1 MAVMTLVRLLAI
13 AAPLA
18 LHAVEQQHRENPIRK
33 VVNMLTSMQAKV
45 GEEAKSEKA
54 LFDKYMCY
62 CQTAGGDLDASIKEG
77 ENKIESVGAA
87 LKSAKERKKQTEAD
101 LKEHLT
107 SRAEAKAAMAE
118 ATAIREKEAAAFAK
132 FKEDSETNLAALA
145 KAIPAIESGMSGS
158 FLQTTAASSLRRFTM
173 EKADLPDETRQE
185 LLSFLS
191 GKDSEEYA
199 PQSGQIVG
207 ILKQMDDE
215 MTKSL
220 GEATASEEAAIK
232 THEALIAAKT
242 KEVEALTA
250 QIEEEQTR
258 IGDLGVQIAG
268 MENDLEDTQQ
278 SLAED
283 QKFVAELAGT
293 CEKKKK
299 EWAEIEKVRQEEL
312 VALAETIKILNSDD
326 ALELFKKTL
335 PSSASFMQKQ
345 VSSQSLRVEA
355 LKALAKISHSRV
367 AHLPARPQLDLI
379 ALALRGKKIGFEK
392 VISMIDDM
400 VANLKK
406 EQLDDEAKKEYCDKQ
421 FDVTEDKKKELE
433 LSVSDSETAIEE
445 MKGSI
450 ETLTAEIAELEK
462 GIKALDKSVAE
473 ATEQRKEEN
482 AAYKELKQSD
492 TAAKEILLFAKNR
505 LNKFYNPK
513 MYKPP
518 PVEEPTM
525 FAQIASHRN
534 RDAPPPP
541 PETFSAYTKKSEDN
555 AGVVQMMDLLVKDLD
570 KELQESE
577 VNEKDA
583 QGDYETL
590 MAESATKRAD
600 DSKSISDKTASKA
613 SQEEALEREEDN
625 KAATAKELMATVEY
639 IHSLHGEC
647 DWLLK
652 YFDARTEARDGEIDA
667 LGKAKAV
674 LSGADFSLMQTSR
687 SLRGWS

>member
-1 MAVMTLVRLLAI
+1 M
-13 AAPLA
+13 
-18 LHAVEQQHRENPIRK
+18 
-33 VVNMLTSMQAKV
+33 
-45 GEEAKSEKA
+45 G
-54 LFDKYMCY
+54 
-62 CQTAGGDLDASIKEG
+62 G

-118 ATAIREKEAAAFAK
+118 ATAIREKEA
-132 FKEDSETNLAALA
+132 AALA

-345 VSSQSLRVEA
+345 VSSQSLRVEE

-450 ETLTAEIAELEK
+450 ETLSAEIAELEK

-473 ATEQRKEEN
+473 ATEQKKKEN

-492 TAAKEILLFAKNR
+492 TAAKEILL
-505 LNKFYNPK
+505 
-513 MYKPP
+513 
-518 PVEEPTM
+518 
-525 FAQIASHRN
+525 
-534 RDAPPPP
+534 
-541 PETFSAYTKKSEDN
+541 
-555 AGVVQMMDLLVKDLD
+555 
-570 KELQESE
+570 
-577 VNEKDA
+577 
-583 QGDYETL
+583 
-590 MAESATKRAD
+590 
-600 DSKSISDKTASKA
+600 
-613 SQEEALEREEDN
+613 
-625 KAATAKELMATVEY
+625 
-639 IHSLHGEC
+639 SLS
-647 DWLLK
+647 
-652 YFDARTEARDGEIDA
+652 F
-667 LGKAKAV
+667 
-674 LSGADFSLMQTSR
+674 
-687 SLRGWS
+687 